1 MERRPLVVERVD
13 EAKAD
18 ETGKAARRVEQYLEA
33 RRVVIQWPLRLPRCD
48 SCVQNLRLP
57 CFDPPAASIPLS
69 ETTHRLSPETCEE
82 LPVSALSSG
91 LEWRRSDFQ

>member
-48 SCVQNLRLP
+48 SCFERNG
-57 CFDPPAASIPLS
+57 
-69 ETTHRLSPETCEE
+69 ENLSPPLFRFGCINSVT
-82 LPVSALSSG
+82 
-91 LEWRRSDFQ
+91 